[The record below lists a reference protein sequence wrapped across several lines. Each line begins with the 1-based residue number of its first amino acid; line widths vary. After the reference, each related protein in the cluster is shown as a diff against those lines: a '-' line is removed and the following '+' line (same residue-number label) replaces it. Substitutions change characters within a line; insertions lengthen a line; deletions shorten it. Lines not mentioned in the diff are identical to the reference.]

1 MRIVGTLVA
10 LGVWMTPVMVTVAEQ
25 PSWAQ
30 SRQPSAQEIRAAI
43 EPLMDQGIQL
53 QQQGKPQQALEV
65 WRQVL
70 SISQQLK
77 IKPIEAIS
85 WLFIG
90 SNSHD
95 MGKFQTALEV
105 YQQALLIF
113 REVKDREGEATTL
126 NNLGFVYDNIGEPQQ
141 AIKYYQQALSILR
154 EMQDRQGE
162 AMSLNNLG
170 GVYQGIGEPQRAIE
184 YYQQALPILRDVQDR
199 RGEGRTL
206 NNLGLVYDNIG
217 EHQQAIEYYQQALPI
232 LRDVQDRRGE
242 GTTLNNLGLVYD
254 NIGEPQRAIEYYQ
267 QALPIVRE
275 VQDRGGEATV
285 LNGLGL
291 VYSNIGEPQRAIEYY
306 QQALPIVRDAQD
318 RGREAMTLTNLG
330 AVYDNIGEPQ
340 RAIEYYQQALPI
352 RQEVQDRGGEATT
365 LNNLGAAYTKIGEP
379 QQAIEY
385 YQQALPIYREVQ
397 DRGGEA
403 TTLTN
408 LGAAYANIGE
418 PQRAIEYYQQ
428 ALPIRREVQD
438 RRGEAWT
445 LNNLGVV
452 YESIGE
458 RQRAIEYYEQALPIH
473 REAQDRGGEAMT
485 LTNLGAAYAN
495 IGEPQRAIE
504 YYQQALPISQE
515 VQDRRVEAETLNNL
529 GSTYQ
534 GIGELQRAIEYFQQ
548 VLPIRRE
555 LQDRVGEA
563 TTLNN
568 WGGVYAN
575 IGEPQQAIEYFQQ
588 ALLISQAVQHRGT
601 EAATL
606 SNIAAVYRDTDQP
619 EKAIEY
625 WKESLEI
632 TLSFR
637 SNLKQENR
645 KTFIATNQGPAI
657 ALTSLL
663 IQQNQPKE
671 AFTWINRVTTYELAD
686 YTRLLGAK
694 VENPE
699 AQELIDE
706 YNQRWQ
712 QIESL
717 RRQLQLDSSDE
728 LSRRIS
734 TLETENIKL
743 GEEIAQQFPE
753 VADIFETTPTDIE
766 QLQATIPAGTL
777 VLQPVP
783 LANVTNVPN
792 TLALFL
798 LTRDSFQVVQT
809 SLDVEQFNQLLD
821 QYLEQLQDRSDTTYT
836 ETSAELYNIL
846 IRPIESQ
853 INAYQPQHL
862 SIIATGQLRYLPFET
877 LYDEEGDQQLI
888 EKYPINYLTRLSKTP
903 PNRQPSAKSNA
914 ILAFGNPVPHPPQH
928 LPGAEAEVNT
938 ITQLFANSQ
947 AYLNHGA
954 TLEQFK
960 TQAPKFAFLHL
971 ATHGCFQ
978 KDGCKKLDMAANT
991 ILFADTT
998 WPITDAALLG
1008 LNHTRLIAL
1017 SACQTAREA
1026 DVEGNL
1032 ISGVAYLFERAG
1044 AQAVM
1049 ASLWNVADESTQR
1062 LMSDFYQ
1069 YVQEGMTQGEALR
1082 KAKLNQINRHPFFWS
1097 PFILIGDPR

>member
-1 MRIVGTLVA
+1 
-10 LGVWMTPVMVTVAEQ
+10 MTPVMVTVAEQ

-30 SRQPSAQEIRAAI
+30 SQQPSAEEIEATIIQLINQA
-43 EPLMDQGIQL
+43 LQL
-53 QQQGKPQQALEV
+53 QQQGKAQKAIEV
-65 WRQVL
+65 WQEVL
-70 SISQQLK
+70 AISKKLQLK
-77 IKPIEAIS
+77 EIEAIA
-85 WLFIG
+85 WLGIG
-90 SNSHD
+90 RNSD
-95 MGKFQTALEV
+95 DIGKPQAALEA
-105 YQQALLIF
+105 YQQALPILQ
-113 REVKDREGEATTL
+113 EVQDRRGEATTL
-126 NNLGFVYDNIGEPQQ
+126 NNLGSVYDSIGEP
-141 AIKYYQQALSILR
+141 
-154 EMQDRQGE
+154 
-162 AMSLNNLG
+162 
-170 GVYQGIGEPQRAIE
+170 
-184 YYQQALPILRDVQDR
+184 
-199 RGEGRTL
+199 
-206 NNLGLVYDNIG
+206 
-217 EHQQAIEYYQQALPI
+217 QQAIEYYQQALPI
-232 LRDVQDRRGE
+232 LQEVQDRRGE
-242 GTTLNNLGLVYD
+242 ATTLNNLGSVYLS
-254 NIGEPQRAIEYYQ
+254 IGEQQRAIEYYRQSLPISQEVQDWVREATTLNNLGSVYLSIGEPQQAIEYYRQALPILREVQDRRGEAATLNNLGSVYHRIGEPQQAIENYQ

-275 VQDRGGEATV
+275 VQNWGGEATT
-285 LNGLGL
+285 LNNLGS
-291 VYSNIGEPQRAIEYY
+291 VYESIGE
-306 QQALPIVRDAQD
+306 L
-318 RGREAMTLTNLG
+318 
-330 AVYDNIGEPQ
+330 Q

-352 RQEVQDRGGEATT
+352 RQEVQDRRGEAAT
-365 LNNLGAAYTKIGEP
+365 LNNLGSVYHRIGEP
-379 QQAIEY
+379 QQAIEN
-385 YQQALPIYREVQ
+385 YQQALPILQEVQ

-403 TTLTN
+403 VTLN
-408 LGAAYANIGE
+408 GLGLVYESTGKLE
-418 PQRAIEYYQQ
+418 EAIKYYQQ

-438 RRGEAWT
+438 R
-445 LNNLGVV
+445 
-452 YESIGE
+452 
-458 RQRAIEYYEQALPIH
+458 
-473 REAQDRGGEAMT
+473 GGEAAT
-485 LTNLGAAYAN
+485 LKNLGSVYYRT
-495 IGEPQRAIE
+495 GKSEEAIK
-504 YYQQALPISQE
+504 YYQQALPIFQE
-515 VQDRRVEAETLNNL
+515 VQDRGGEAATLNDL
-529 GSTYQ
+529 GLVYNNTGQ
-534 GIGELQRAIEYFQQ
+534 QQRAIECYQQ
-548 VLPIRRE
+548 ALPILQE
-555 LQDRVGEA
+555 VQDRGGEA
-563 TTLNN
+563 T
-568 WGGVYAN
+568 
-575 IGEPQQAIEYFQQ
+575 I
-588 ALLISQAVQHRGT
+588 
-601 EAATL
+601 L
-606 SNIAAVYRDTDQP
+606 SNMAGFYRDTKQP
-619 EKAIEY
+619 DKAIEH
-625 WKESLEI
+625 WEKSLEI
-632 TLSFR
+632 ILSLR

-645 KTFIATNQGPAI
+645 QSFIKINQGHSI
-657 ALTSLL
+657 ALTSFL

-671 AFTWINRVTTYELAD
+671 AYTWINRVTTYELAD

-694 VENPE
+694 VQNPQ
-699 AQELIDE
+699 AQTLIDE

-712 QIESL
+712 QIENL

-766 QLQATIPAGTL
+766 QLQATIPEGIL

-1082 KAKLNQINRHPFFWS
+1082 KAKLNQVNRHPFFWS